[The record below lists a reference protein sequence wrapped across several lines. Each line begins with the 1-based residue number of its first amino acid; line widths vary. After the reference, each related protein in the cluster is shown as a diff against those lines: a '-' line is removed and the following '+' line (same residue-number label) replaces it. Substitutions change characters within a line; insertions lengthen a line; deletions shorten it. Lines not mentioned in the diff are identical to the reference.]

1 MPVNM
6 IKILETNLKIANDE
20 GDWVSAQNIRA
31 ALDAYKRRAARE
43 EPKELYW
50 CECDPHG
57 DNVKCDRPCTRPRD
71 TSR

>member
-1 MPVNM
+1 MPVDM
-6 IKILETNLKIANDE
+6 IKILETNLKIATDE

-31 ALDAYKRRAARE
+31 SLEAYKRRAANQQ
-43 EPKELYW
+43 PQELYH

-57 DNVKCDRPCTRPRD
+57 DNAKCDRPCARPRE